1 MADAVVTRGGTRRT
15 SATPTAVI
23 IPEGRVRSPARQR
36 AALLLLGFDVLALAG
51 GWLVLAPTSLGA
63 AFALNVVVLLW
74 VSDAYSLPLQLDS
87 WRYATRLL
95 SRAALALFGP
105 IPLWLFDGTGGL
117 LRLAMVSAV
126 IVLLLRGVSY
136 SMVRRMRVHAGW
148 QEPAVILGAGTIG
161 QRLATALTNH
171 PEYGLQVLGALDEV
185 PGTDMLP
192 VLGPPDL
199 LDRLIR
205 ERNVTRVLLAY
216 GPFRDATVVDAVR
229 TAARYG
235 VDVEMVPRLYDAG
248 SSPDRPEFEH
258 IRGIPLYRL
267 HRAAPHTRSWKAKRA
282 FDIVVSAA
290 LLALVWPVL
299 AALAIAVRVSS
310 PGPILFRQIRIGQ
323 HGDPFELLKFRSMR
337 VNTDSDETWNV
348 AADDR
353 VTTIGKIMRRTSL
366 DELPQLWNVVRG
378 DMALV
383 GPRPERPTFVEQFT
397 AQVEGYE
404 TRHRLPVGLTGL
416 AQVHDARGDTPIAE
430 RARMDNHYIEHWSL
444 WRDVRIMFDTV
455 RVVVNDVAN
464 ARKRR

>member
-1 MADAVVTRGGTRRT
+1 MADAVVTTGGTRRA
-15 SATPTAVI
+15 SAAHTPVV
-23 IPEGRVRSPARQR
+23 IPEGRVRSAARQR
-36 AALLLLGFDVLALAG
+36 AVMLLLGFDVLALAAG
-51 GWLVLAPTSLGA
+51 VLVFEPTPVGA
-63 AFALNVVVLLW
+63 AFIVNVVVLLW

-87 WRYATRLL
+87 WRHATRLL
-95 SRAALALFGP
+95 SRAALALLLP

-117 LRLAMVSAV
+117 LRLAIMSAV
-126 IVLLLRGVSY
+126 GVLLLRGVSY
-136 SMVRRMRVHAGW
+136 GLIRRMRVRAGW
-148 QEPAVILGAGTIG
+148 QEPAVILGAGTIA
-161 QRLATALTNH
+161 QRLATALAEH
-171 PEYGLQVLGALDEV
+171 PEYGLEVLGALDEV
-185 PGTDMLP
+185 PGTDALP
-192 VLGPPDL
+192 VLGPPDML
-199 LDRLIR
+199 GRLIR

-258 IRGIPLYRL
+258 VRGIPLYRL
-267 HRAAPHTRSWKAKRA
+267 HRAAPHARSWKAKRA

-290 LLALVWPVL
+290 LLAAVWPVL

-310 PGPILFRQIRIGQ
+310 PGPVLFRQVRIGQ

-348 AADDR
+348 AGDDR
-353 VTTIGKIMRRTSL
+353 VSGIGKIMRRTSL
-366 DELPQLWNVVRG
+366 DELPQLWNVLRG

-397 AQVEGYE
+397 EQVEGYE

-416 AQVHDARGDTPIAE
+416 AQVHNARGDSPIAE
-430 RARMDNHYIEHWSL
+430 RARLDNHYIEHWSL

-455 RVVVNDVAN
+455 RVVVKDVVD
-464 ARKRR
+464 ARGRR